1 MTFAGLSM
9 FDLNLIGTGKP
20 QRFSIKGAEVFSDLV
35 AGVLSATTKEKIGT
49 VSEVVRN
56 RSGNIEFLAV
66 DLGFKQVLLSNH
78 RFWICQKES
87 RVYAAGLSREQA
99 MSLPEFKKN
108 NSIF

>member
-9 FDLNLIGTGKP
+9 FDFDLTGTGKP
-20 QRFSIKGAEVFSDLV
+20 KRFAIKGADVFSDLV

-49 VSEVVRN
+49 VSEVLRN
-56 RSGNIEFLAV
+56 KSGNIEFLAV

-78 RFWICQKES
+78 RFWISQPES

-99 MSLPEFKKN
+99 MSLPEFKQS